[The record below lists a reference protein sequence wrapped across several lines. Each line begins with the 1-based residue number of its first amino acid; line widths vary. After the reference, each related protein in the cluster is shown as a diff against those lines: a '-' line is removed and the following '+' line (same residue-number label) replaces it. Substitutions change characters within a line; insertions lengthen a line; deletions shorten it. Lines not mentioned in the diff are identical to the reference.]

1 MRSISTPVRLAPLIV
16 ALIYLLGSGLLLAVG
31 PWPWPFPD
39 PFELYAYLLL
49 APLCLAIGYL
59 TAAFGTPRTYGGK
72 WSWKRVFWCCAI
84 TTLVLLPATSKA
96 RSGSW
101 IPNVVEGLT
110 DPGKAYL
117 HAQTAQ
123 DTTSWVEYLRVLLGV
138 PLTLLL
144 PLTVYRWRRLSR
156 SMRIAGAVGILGYL
170 SIFVA
175 IGTNKALA
183 DAAILICGLGAATV
197 LAGQITLTRRRAF
210 QLGGAALAIVAGFL
224 VFFSAGQFTRG
235 GGLAKS
241 LDVDINDVNWTSA
254 ARPPEER
261 YEALKARGAAYGA
274 GPNQAAA
281 IPQLVF
287 ANVNNPLIEPLPA
300 KLQRAAI
307 SLTGYLSE
315 GYFGLSLAMDQP
327 WVPTYGLGSAYFI
340 VRNASR
346 LLHSPSFEDRPY
358 PMRVE
363 THTGWD
369 AWGRWTAF
377 YAWVASDLSF
387 PGTLLLMLLIGR
399 ILALSWLDTIEG
411 SNPFAIGM
419 FGVLVLLIAYI
430 PANNQVFAD
439 GETAV
444 GFVGLLI
451 LWLWTRKRPPP
462 GVYLPIARRIR
473 SLSART
479 AIAAV
484 AAIAVVGAGT
494 AVLLRPMP
502 SNRFLA
508 HATIDPAPSAAVP
521 SRSQLTTDAA
531 FLGKLARW
539 PGVVSSV
546 LSTTSSYLSTAD
558 VVQRLQVVPTDSG
571 LVSLRVGGPT
581 VSAARGLA
589 DAFARDVQTLAS
601 EVQNGA
607 SAGVAKLA
615 AFSRGAFSA
624 DPARV
629 QLKSARGRF
638 HRVVSVR
645 CGAVVGCG
653 SGTDLIFPLLAGR
666 TYRVI
671 AWVRSTTKRPAD
683 LVLAVGNQALSATGP
698 SRVVKTGWT
707 ELRAAWTPRQDLYSS
722 SLAVQTWSS
731 KRARFELGSVRMVAP
746 RDAIRQLLTALG
758 VSNPHPHSLLKDA
771 RFTRHSPARDAGSLT
786 SPALPWALFGFVAWA
801 LVAGAIALAVRR
813 RGSPPAK
820 GHEWPAASAS
830 IRRWL
835 RGTVR
840 AR

>member
-16 ALIYLLGSGLLLAVG
+16 ALIYLLGSALLLAVG
-31 PWPWPFPD
+31 PWPWPLPD
-39 PFELYAYLLL
+39 PLQLYAYLVL
-49 APLCLAIGYL
+49 APFCLAIGYL
-59 TAAFGTPRTYGGK
+59 TGAFGTPRTYGGR
-72 WSWKRVFWCCAI
+72 WSWKWVFWCCAI
-84 TTLVLLPATSKA
+84 TTIVLLPGTSKA

-101 IPNVVEGLT
+101 IPNLVDGLI

-117 HAQTAQ
+117 RAETAHG
-123 DTTSWVEYLRVLLGV
+123 TLNWVEYLRVLLGV

-144 PLTVYRWRRLSR
+144 PLTVYRWRRLTWP
-156 SMRIAGAVGILGYL
+156 MRIAGLVGILGYL

-197 LAGQITLTRRRAF
+197 ITGQVTLTRRRAI
-210 QLGGAALAIVAGFL
+210 QLGGVVLAVVAGFL

-241 LDVDINDVNWTSA
+241 LDVDVNLVNWSSP

-261 YEALKARGAAYGA
+261 YAALKARGVAYGA
-274 GPNQAAA
+274 GPNQAAGS
-281 IPQLVF
+281 PQLVL
-287 ANVNNPLIEPLPA
+287 ASVNNALIKPLPA

-307 SLTGYLSE
+307 SLTGYLTE
-315 GYFGLSLAMDQP
+315 GYFGLALAMQQP
-327 WVPTYGLGSAYFI
+327 WVPTYGVGSAYFV

-346 LLHSPSFEDRPY
+346 LLHSPSLEDRPY

-363 THTGWD
+363 THVGWD

-399 ILALSWLDTIEG
+399 VLALSWLDTVEG
-411 SNPFAIGM
+411 SNPFAIGV

-451 LWLWTRKRPPP
+451 LWLWTRKRPRP
-462 GVYLPIARRIR
+462 GVYRPPARRLR
-473 SLSART
+473 TLSVPMALT
-479 AIAAV
+479 AV

-502 SNRFLA
+502 SDRFLA
-508 HATIDPAPSAAVP
+508 RASIDPAPTAAVP
-521 SRSQLTTDAA
+521 SRAELISDATY
-531 FLGKLARW
+531 LGRLARW
-539 PGVVSSV
+539 PGVIGSV
-546 LSTTSSYLSTAD
+546 LNTTDTYLSRAD
-558 VVQRLQVVPTDSG
+558 VKQRLQTLPTDRG
-571 LVSLRVGGPT
+571 LVAVQVGGPT
-581 VSAARGLA
+581 ASIARELA
-589 DAFARDVQTLAS
+589 ESFAGDVQTLAS
-601 EVQNGA
+601 EVQRGA
-607 SAGVAKLA
+607 RAGVANLA
-615 AFSRGAFSA
+615 TFRWGAFSA
-624 DPARV
+624 DPSRI
-629 QLKSARGRF
+629 QLRSAHGRF
-638 HRVVSVR
+638 HRVVSVT
-645 CGAVVGCG
+645 CTPLVGCG
-653 SGTDLIFPLLAGR
+653 SGTQLYFPLLAGR
-666 TYRVI
+666 TYEVV

-683 LVLAVGNQALSATGP
+683 LVLALGTLSDATTGRP
-698 SRVVKTGWT
+698 TVVRRGWT
-707 ELRAAWTPRQDLYSS
+707 ELRAGWTPRQDLDSAS
-722 SLAVQTWSS
+722 FAVQTWSP
-731 KRARFELGSVRMVAP
+731 KAAGFQIGSVRITAP
-746 RDAIRQLLTALG
+746 RAAIGQLLSVLG
-758 VSNPHPHSLLKDA
+758 VSAASSLLGGA
-771 RFTRHSPARDAGSLT
+771 RFTSYSAARDAGSLS

-813 RGSPPAK
+813 RGSPPAES
-820 GHEWPAASAS
+820 HERPAPSAS

-840 AR
+840 AS